1 MQNVLHE
8 CFIRVFMEI
17 PSVDVNLCMMT
28 ESFTQWNAVLH
39 TTRGFFLMLNIN
51 ICLDGTLY
59 NNEVLQM

>member
-1 MQNVLHE
+1 
-8 CFIRVFMEI
+8 MEI